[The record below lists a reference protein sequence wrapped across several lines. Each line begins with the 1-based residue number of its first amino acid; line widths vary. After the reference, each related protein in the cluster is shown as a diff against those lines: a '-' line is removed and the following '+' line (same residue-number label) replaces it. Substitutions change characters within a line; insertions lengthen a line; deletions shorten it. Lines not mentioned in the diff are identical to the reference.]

1 MTELTAK
8 SCVPCSLG
16 TPTLEEK
23 EINEYIKNLSEAWEV
38 IEYKR
43 IERKFKFNDF
53 KEALDFTVKVGELA
67 ELEGHHPDIM
77 LSWGKVVVTL
87 TTHKIGGLSEN
98 DFILA
103 AKIDR
108 L

>member
-1 MTELTAK
+1 MTDLTTK

-67 ELEGHHPDIM
+67 ESEGHHPDIM